1 VTAGEMFRVT
11 PVPENRDRKV
21 SFSPDIDES
30 YRHQVVDKI
39 QGLMKEVEG
48 IHLSEEKKLK
58 KEQETEAFE
67 FKRKQEL
74 ELQAFMKRQKEEAS
88 GFHTNHTNQ
97 WNDLKERHT
106 QETWKLFGRSVARPD
121 TNRPTIHNMWDD
133 SAKKEEN
140 STHSSP
146 CFSSNN
152 MQSSGNMWSSR
163 HSQVTSPTSPSG
175 WSSSS
180 ANPWEPTTKWDPTGR
195 RSGATNPATPSD
207 NTLDYWNHQ

>member
-1 VTAGEMFRVT
+1 MFRVT

-58 KEQETEAFE
+58 KEQESQAFE

-133 SAKKEEN
+133 SSAKKEEN

-152 MQSSGNMWSSR
+152 IQSSGNMWSSR
-163 HSQVTSPTSPSG
+163 HSQVTSPTSPSS

-180 ANPWEPTTKWDPTGR
+180 ARDPWEPSTKWDPTGR

>member
-1 VTAGEMFRVT
+1 M
-11 PVPENRDRKV
+11 
-21 SFSPDIDES
+21 
-30 YRHQVVDKI
+30 
-39 QGLMKEVEG
+39 
-48 IHLSEEKKLK
+48 K
-58 KEQETEAFE
+58 KEQETQAFD

-106 QETWKLFGRSVARPD
+106 QETWKLFGRSVTRPD

-133 SAKKEEN
+133 SSAKKEEN

-146 CFSSNN
+146 CFN
-152 MQSSGNMWSSR
+152 QSSGNMWSSR
-163 HSQVTSPTSPSG
+163 HSQVASPTSPSS

-180 ANPWEPTTKWDPTGR
+180 ARDPWEPSSKWDPTGR

-207 NTLDYWNHQ
+207 NTLDYWN

>member
-1 VTAGEMFRVT
+1 MFRVT

-58 KEQETEAFE
+58 KEQESQAFE

-133 SAKKEEN
+133 SSAKKEEN

-152 MQSSGNMWSSR
+152 IQSSGNMWVSR
-163 HSQVTSPTSPSG
+163 HSQVTSPTSPSS

-180 ANPWEPTTKWDPTGR
+180 ARDPWEPSTKWDPTGR

>member
-1 VTAGEMFRVT
+1 MFRVT

-58 KEQETEAFE
+58 KEQEAQAFE

-133 SAKKEEN
+133 SSAKKEEN

-152 MQSSGNMWSSR
+152 IQSSGNMWSSR
-163 HSQVTSPTSPSG
+163 HSQVTSPTSPSS

-180 ANPWEPTTKWDPTGR
+180 ARDPWEPSTKWDPTGR

>member
-1 VTAGEMFRVT
+1 MFRVT
-11 PVPENRDRKV
+11 PVPESRDRKV

-58 KEQETEAFE
+58 KEQETQAFE

-133 SAKKEEN
+133 SSAKKEEN

-152 MQSSGNMWSSR
+152 IQSSGNMWSSR
-163 HSQVTSPTSPSG
+163 HSQVTSPTSPSS

-180 ANPWEPTTKWDPTGR
+180 ARDPWEPSTKWDPTGR

>member
-1 VTAGEMFRVT
+1 MFRVT
-11 PVPENRDRKV
+11 PVPESRDRKV

-39 QGLMKEVEG
+39 QGLMKEVEVRHRAFQPTRNPQIFPHLKYAAYQFRDQNPSQG

-58 KEQETEAFE
+58 KEQEAQAFE

-106 QETWKLFGRSVARPD
+106 QVKR
-121 TNRPTIHNMWDD
+121 D
-133 SAKKEEN
+133 S
-140 STHSSP
+140 
-146 CFSSNN
+146 
-152 MQSSGNMWSSR
+152 
-163 HSQVTSPTSPSG
+163 
-175 WSSSS
+175 
-180 ANPWEPTTKWDPTGR
+180 
-195 RSGATNPATPSD
+195 
-207 NTLDYWNHQ
+207 

>member
-1 VTAGEMFRVT
+1 MFRVT
-11 PVPENRDRKV
+11 PVPEGPRDRKV

-58 KEQETEAFE
+58 KEQEADAFN
-67 FKRKQEL
+67 FKKKQEL

-88 GFHTNHTNQ
+88 GFHTNQTNQ

-133 SAKKEEN
+133 TAKKEN
-140 STHSSP
+140 TSTTSSP
-146 CFSSNN
+146 CFANN
-152 MQSSGNMWSSR
+152 QQGNMWSSR
-163 HSQVTSPTSPSG
+163 NSQVTSPTSPNS
-175 WSSSS
+175 WHSASS
-180 ANPWEPTTKWDPTGR
+180 NPWEPSTKWDPTGR

>member
-1 VTAGEMFRVT
+1 M
-11 PVPENRDRKV
+11 
-21 SFSPDIDES
+21 
-30 YRHQVVDKI
+30 
-39 QGLMKEVEG
+39 
-48 IHLSEEKKLK
+48 K
-58 KEQETEAFE
+58 KEQETQAFD

-106 QETWKLFGRSVARPD
+106 QVRTLKCLLSPPHSSALSQETWKLFGRSVARPD

-133 SAKKEEN
+133 SSAKKEEN

-146 CFSSNN
+146 CFSPSNN
-152 MQSSGNMWSSR
+152 TGNMWSSR
-163 HSQVTSPTSPSG
+163 HSQVASPTSPSS

-180 ANPWEPTTKWDPTGR
+180 ARDPWEPSSKWDPTGR

>member
-1 VTAGEMFRVT
+1 VTTSNMFRVT

-48 IHLSEEKKLK
+48 IHLSEEKKMK
-58 KEQETEAFE
+58 KEQETQAFD

-133 SAKKEEN
+133 SSAKKEEN

-152 MQSSGNMWSSR
+152 TGNMWSSR
-163 HSQVTSPTSPSG
+163 HSQVASPTSPSS

-180 ANPWEPTTKWDPTGR
+180 ARDPWEPSSKWDPTGR

>member
-1 VTAGEMFRVT
+1 MFRVT
-11 PVPENRDRKV
+11 PVPESRDRKV

-58 KEQETEAFE
+58 KEQEAQAFE

-133 SAKKEEN
+133 SSAKKEEN

-152 MQSSGNMWSSR
+152 IQSSGNMWSSR
-163 HSQVTSPTSPSG
+163 HSQVTSPTSPSS

-180 ANPWEPTTKWDPTGR
+180 ARDPWEPSTKWDPTGR

>member
-1 VTAGEMFRVT
+1 M
-11 PVPENRDRKV
+11 
-21 SFSPDIDES
+21 
-30 YRHQVVDKI
+30 
-39 QGLMKEVEG
+39 
-48 IHLSEEKKLK
+48 K
-58 KEQETEAFE
+58 KEQETEAFD

-74 ELQAFMKRQKEEAS
+74 ELQAFMKRQKEEAT

-106 QETWKLFGRSVARPD
+106 QVRNDSRCLQLPHHSLLSQETWKLFGRSVARPD
-121 TNRPTIHNMWDD
+121 TNRPTIHNMWEP
-133 SAKKEEN
+133 KKEET

-163 HSQVTSPTSPSG
+163 HSQVTSPTSPSS

-180 ANPWEPTTKWDPTGR
+180 ANPWESSAKWDPTGR
-195 RSGATNPATPSD
+195 RSGATNPATPSE

>member
-1 VTAGEMFRVT
+1 MFRVT
-11 PVPENRDRKV
+11 PVPESRDRKV

-48 IHLSEEKKLK
+48 IHLSEEKKMK
-58 KEQETEAFE
+58 KEQETEAFD

-74 ELQAFMKRQKEEAS
+74 ELQAFMKRQKEEAT

-133 SAKKEEN
+133 SSAKKEEN

-152 MQSSGNMWSSR
+152 IQSSGNMWSSR
-163 HSQVTSPTSPSG
+163 HSQVTSPTSPSS

-180 ANPWEPTTKWDPTGR
+180 ARDPWEPSTKWDPTGR

>member
-1 VTAGEMFRVT
+1 
-11 PVPENRDRKV
+11 
-21 SFSPDIDES
+21 
-30 YRHQVVDKI
+30 
-39 QGLMKEVEG
+39 
-48 IHLSEEKKLK
+48 LK
-58 KEQETEAFE
+58 KEQETQAFE

-133 SAKKEEN
+133 SSAKKEEN

-152 MQSSGNMWSSR
+152 IQSSGNMWSSR
-163 HSQVTSPTSPSG
+163 HSQVTSPTSPSS

-180 ANPWEPTTKWDPTGR
+180 ARDPWEPSTKWDPTGR

>member
-1 VTAGEMFRVT
+1 MFRVT

-48 IHLSEEKKLK
+48 IHLSEEKKMK

-133 SAKKEEN
+133 SSAKKEEN

-152 MQSSGNMWSSR
+152 IQSSGNMWSSR
-163 HSQVTSPTSPSG
+163 HSQVTSPTSPSS

-180 ANPWEPTTKWDPTGR
+180 ARDPWEPSTKWDPTGR

>member
-1 VTAGEMFRVT
+1 MFRVT

-58 KEQETEAFE
+58 KEQETQAFE

-133 SAKKEEN
+133 SSAKKEEN

-152 MQSSGNMWSSR
+152 IQSSGNMWSSR
-163 HSQVTSPTSPSG
+163 HSQVTSPTSPSS

-180 ANPWEPTTKWDPTGR
+180 ARDPWEPSTKWDPTGR